1 MILTLL
7 TRELRQALKRLK
19 PIAPKTSQG
28 EPVSVRMEAD
38 ASLGQRISLQVTDP
52 ASSISM
58 TVFLRASKAGH
69 GDSTTADVHLGKLD
83 QIVGLVQQDY
93 IDIDI
98 SGKEQVKVTAAGS
111 EWQLSK
117 RDDAV
122 IPILQGLEPTSLDH
136 ILFGDS
142 MDFEALLSSVEHSVC
157 VESARIAL
165 CGIEVS
171 FAKKEAVAAATDG
184 RRLAVATCEAS
195 RSAVTKS
202 ALIPRN
208 VLPFLHPRFEGAQ
221 LALYVRSNEVV
232 AWWSIDGQS
241 VAELVFSQLNGKFPD
256 YHAVMPAESK
266 IGSPYVHDLSA
277 LSHAIRQVEFMVDHE
292 TCRMTVDYRQT
303 GLHLSAQ
310 SQSGKCQVVIPCDV
324 AVEAQS
330 NFNPKY
336 LLDALK
342 AIKTQEVTTYL
353 TTTGQMVLKSDKLT
367 QLLMP
372 LG

>member
-7 TRELRQALKRLK
+7 TRELRSALKRLK
-19 PIAPKTSQG
+19 PIGQKTAKG
-28 EPVSVRMEAD
+28 EPVSVRIQAD
-38 ASLGQRISLQVTDP
+38 ASLGQRISLTVTDP

-58 TVFLRASKAGH
+58 TVYLRASKAGNQ
-69 GDSTTADVHLGKLD
+69 DFSTADVHLGKLD

-93 IDIDI
+93 LDIDID
-98 SGKEQVKVTAAGS
+98 GAEQIDVLAGGS

-122 IPILQGLEPTSLDH
+122 IPILQGLEPSSLDH
-136 ILFGDS
+136 IVFADS
-142 MDFEALLSSVEHSVC
+142 MDFEGLLSSVEHAVC

-171 FAKKEAVAAATDG
+171 YSKKQAVAAATDG
-184 RRLAVATCEAS
+184 RRLAVGTCEAS
-195 RSAVTKS
+195 GTAKVRS

-221 LALYVRSNEVV
+221 LALYVRANEVV
-232 AWWSIDGQS
+232 AYWSIDGQS
-241 VAELVFSQLNGKFPD
+241 MAELVFVQLNGKFPD
-256 YHAVMPAESK
+256 YHSVMPAESK
-266 IGSPYVHDLSA
+266 IGAPYVHDLSA

-292 TCRMTVDYRQT
+292 TSRMTVDYRQT

-324 AVEAQS
+324 AVESKS

-342 AIKTQEVTTYL
+342 AIKTQEVTAFL
-353 TTTGQMVLKSDKLT
+353 TDSGQMILKSDNLT